1 MRASRANSVAHFALM
16 LTALAA
22 SATASLG
29 ACGAFGQ
36 ASLDASSTIPA
47 AALPLPGAVDD
58 SGTIVEGPSEAAS
71 PDGDPDPGTPNVTR
85 IARVGTI
92 TNLRVLSFV
101 AGPELV
107 ITTERNLSRC
117 SLAGPTCVL
126 EPQNPALSGVRYV
139 GAIDDELYYA
149 DQAGALRRL
158 GDSMAF
164 GTGPFDGV
172 ADDGEH
178 LLAKR
183 QTSVYNVRAGQALGN
198 EQDTVGFRYANG
210 ALVAAQNGCAVTG
223 SPATDSSTY
232 LYFDHGFGKTFEYF
246 GSVPKLTSTRVVSP
260 ATLAFLSDGQAY
272 ARSSLAEMVP
282 LRPDALVDGA
292 VPDASDAA
300 PPDEATAIDVDAS
313 ENVFVATYDG
323 TRAKVYRYPFAGPP
337 GVLVASIPRDVGTQ
351 RLEHM
356 AVTSDAIYAVAA
368 DGWLLKILR

>member
-1 MRASRANSVAHFALM
+1 MRASRAKAALHFALM

-36 ASLDASSTIPA
+36 ASPDASSNVPIA
-47 AALPLPGAVDD
+47 AIPLPGAVDD
-58 SGTIVEGPSEAAS
+58 SGASLETPVDAAS
-71 PDGDPDPGTPNVTR
+71 SDADPDPGTPNVTR
-85 IARVGTI
+85 LARVGTI
-92 TNLRVLSFV
+92 IGMRVLSFV

-107 ITTERNLSRC
+107 ITTERNVLRC
-117 SLAGPTCVL
+117 SLSGPTCTPA
-126 EPQNPALSGVRYV
+126 PQNPALPGVRYV
-139 GAIDDELYYA
+139 GAIDDEIYYA
-149 DQAGALRRL
+149 DQVGALRRL

-164 GTGPFDGV
+164 GTAPFDDV

-183 QTSVYNVRAGQALGN
+183 QTSVYNVRAGQALGTA
-198 EQDTVGFRYANG
+198 QDTVGFRYANG
-210 ALVAAQNGCAVTG
+210 ALIAAQNGCAVTG
-223 SPATDSSTY
+223 SPATDTSTY

-246 GSVPKLTSTRVVSP
+246 GSVSKLTSTKVVSP
-260 ATLAFLSDGQAY
+260 ATVVFLSDGQAY
-272 ARSSLAEMVP
+272 ARSSITEMMP
-282 LRPDALVDGA
+282 LRPDALVDGS

-300 PPDEATAIDVDAS
+300 PPDEATAIDVDSS

-351 RLEHM
+351 SLDHL
-356 AVTSDAIYAVAA
+356 AVTSDAIYAVSA
-368 DGWLLKILR
+368 DGWLLRIVR